1 MKENV
6 LIALGGNAILKHRE
20 EGTAAEQFENVRV
33 TCRHLAEMVR
43 EGYRVAVTHGNGPQV
58 GDILLAYE
66 LAKGTLP
73 PMPLD
78 VCGAQSQGMI
88 GYMLQHSLQNELH
101 SRDLHIPVAT
111 ILTRTQVDRDDPA
124 FISPSKPIGPF
135 YTAMEAKR
143 LREENGWAIGNDSGR
158 GFRRLVPSPEPVRIL
173 EEKAIKE
180 IYDEGIIVI
189 ACGGGGIPVMDSGK
203 GEYIGVEA
211 VIDKDHVAA
220 LMGNLIGADT
230 LLILTDV
237 PCVYL
242 HYGKPDQVSLGRLTP
257 HEARKYLHEGQFPS
271 GSMGPKIESALRFI
285 AGGGKRVI
293 ISSLESAS
301 RAMKEDAGTVISGED
316 N

>member
-6 LIALGGNAILKHRE
+6 LVALGGNAILRHKE
-20 EGTAAEQFENVRV
+20 EGTAKEQFENVRE
-33 TCRHLAEMVR
+33 TCRHLAEMVD
-43 EGYRVAVTHGNGPQV
+43 EGYRIAVTHGNGPQV

-88 GYMLQHSLQNELH
+88 GYMLQHSMQNELH
-101 SRDLHIPVAT
+101 SRDIHIPVAT

-124 FISPSKPIGPF
+124 FSSPSKPIGPF
-135 YTAMEAKR
+135 YTAMEAKK
-143 LREENGWAIGNDSGR
+143 LREEKGWVIDNDSGR
-158 GFRRLVPSPEPVRIL
+158 GYRRKVPSPEPVKIL
-173 EEKAIKE
+173 EELAISE
-180 IYDEGIIVI
+180 IFAEGIIVI
-189 ACGGGGIPVMDSGK
+189 ACGGGGIPVMETK
-203 GEYIGVEA
+203 NKEFIGVEA

-220 LMGNLIGADT
+220 LMGNLIRAET

-242 HYGKPDQVSLGRLTP
+242 NYGRPDQVSLDRMTP
-257 HEARKYLHEGQFPS
+257 DEAGDYLREGQFLP

-285 AGGGKRVI
+285 EGGGKRVI

-301 RAMKEDAGTVISGED
+301 SAMKEQAGTVIKR
-316 N
+316 

>member
-6 LIALGGNAILKHRE
+6 LVALGGNAILRHKE
-20 EGTAAEQFENVRV
+20 EGTAKEQFENVRE
-33 TCRHLAEMVR
+33 TCRHLAEMVD
-43 EGYRVAVTHGNGPQV
+43 EGYRIAVTHGNGPQV

-101 SRDLHIPVAT
+101 SRDIHIPVAT

-124 FISPSKPIGPF
+124 FSNPSKPIGPF
-135 YTAMEAKR
+135 YTAMEAKK
-143 LREENGWAIGNDSGR
+143 LREEKGWVIDNDSGR
-158 GFRRLVPSPEPVRIL
+158 GYRRKVPSPGPVKIL
-173 EEKAIKE
+173 EELAIGE
-180 IYDEGIIVI
+180 IFAEGIIVI
-189 ACGGGGIPVMDSGK
+189 ACGGGGIPVMETEAK
-203 GEYIGVEA
+203 EFVGVEA

-220 LMGNLIGADT
+220 LMGNLIKAET

-242 HYGKPDQVSLGRLTP
+242 NYGRPDQVRLDCLTP
-257 HEARKYLHEGQFPS
+257 DEAGDYLRKGQFPP

-285 AGGGKRVI
+285 EGGGKRVI

-301 RAMKEDAGTVISGED
+301 LAMKEHAGTVIKI
-316 N
+316 